1 LRLEQEGILSYHTH
15 VDLTAAGTGQF
26 GARHLYVI
34 KFRIGITPQGI
45 LDDIKAEPRVRSIFS
60 EVILESHVAE
70 IDGHVAL
77 LLFIDGASDADIVQ
91 TVQDKLI
98 PSLLGNHGEDSIEE
112 VSTIRVLAPVRVM
125 RNYVVPVNME
135 HGYIRKEW
143 PDEAIYVG
151 K

>member
-1 LRLEQEGILSYHTH
+1 MTSNANRES
-15 VDLTAAGTGQF
+15 
-26 GARHLYVI
+26 ARFL
-34 KFRIGITPQGI
+34 Q
-45 LDDIKAEPRVRSIFS
+45 
-60 EVILESHVAE
+60 EVIFESHVAE

-98 PSLLGNHGEDSIEE
+98 PSLLHNHGENSIEE
-112 VSTIRVLAPVRVM
+112 VSTIRVLAPIRMM
-125 RNYVVPVNME
+125 RNYVVPVNIE
-135 HGYIRKEW
+135 DGYIRKDW